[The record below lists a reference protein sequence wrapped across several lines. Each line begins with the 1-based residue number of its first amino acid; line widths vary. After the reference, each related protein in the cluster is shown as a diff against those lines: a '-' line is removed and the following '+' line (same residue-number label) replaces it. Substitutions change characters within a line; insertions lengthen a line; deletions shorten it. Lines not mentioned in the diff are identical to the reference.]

1 MEFDRLGIMLDCS
14 RNGVLTVASV
24 KRYMDILSKL
34 GYNCLMLYTEDT
46 YEVDNQPFFG
56 YLRGRY
62 SQEELKELDAYA
74 AGKGIE
80 LIPCIQTLAHLNAI
94 VRWNAYKPFTD
105 TRDILL
111 AEDERTYALI
121 EDMFASLQK
130 CFTSRIVNIG
140 MDEAHMVGLG
150 KYLDVHGYQDRFR
163 ILTRHLDRVCE
174 IAKKYGF
181 HPIMW
186 SDMFFRLCNN
196 GVYTKADP
204 VLPSPEVVAAMPKN
218 VDLVYWNY
226 YSEEKH
232 LIDGM
237 IEAHR
242 VFDNPLWFAGGFW
255 TWTGYVPKNALSIR
269 RTRLAMASLQE
280 HKIRN
285 AIFTIWGDDGQE
297 CSVFSVLPALYYTAQ
312 LAKGVTDEKQ
322 IKAGFLQEFGIAF
335 DDFLLLDLPGG
346 APWADGTVGNP
357 DKWLFYSDPFLGFF
371 DTAVPEDPHYDVCA
385 EKLEKLEAA
394 PQFGYLFRLEAK
406 LCRFLQGKMTLGL
419 RTRAAYQKED
429 KAQLQ
434 TLIAEYEQLSLLLE
448 EFYQALKD
456 RWYRENKPFGFEV
469 LDLRIGGLKQRL
481 THCRQ
486 RLGDYLAGRLPR
498 LDELEEAILPEF
510 APTVRHDYWCSQV
523 TPGALGMDYVGK

>member
-14 RNGVLTVASV
+14 RNGVLKVAAV
-24 KRYMDILSKL
+24 KNYIDILARL

-46 YEVDNQPFFG
+46 YEVEGQPFFG

-62 SQEELKELDAYA
+62 TQAELKELDAYA
-74 AGKGIE
+74 AQKGME

-111 AEDERTYALI
+111 AEDDRTYALI
-121 EDMFASLQK
+121 EDMFATLSK

-150 KYLDVHGYQDRFR
+150 KYLDTHGYQNRFE
-163 ILTRHLDRVCE
+163 ILTRHLDRVCQ
-174 IAKKYGF
+174 IAEKHGF

-196 GVYTKADP
+196 GVYTQANP
-204 VLPSPEVVAAMPKN
+204 RIPGPEVVAAVPKN

-237 IEAHR
+237 IQAHR

-255 TWTGYVPKNALSIR
+255 TWTGFVPKNALSIR
-269 RTRLAMASLQE
+269 RTKLAMASLRE
-280 HKIRN
+280 HNIRN
-285 AIFTIWGDDGQE
+285 AVFTIWGDDGQE
-297 CSVFSVLPALYYTAQ
+297 CSVFSILPALYYTSQ
-312 LAKGVTDEKQ
+312 LAKGITDETQ
-322 IKAGFLQEFGIAF
+322 IKEGFRQAFGISF

-346 APWADGTVGNP
+346 APWAEGTVGNP
-357 DKWLFYSDPFLGFF
+357 DKYLFYNDPFLGFF
-371 DTAVPEDPHYDVCA
+371 DSNIPEAPHYDLCA
-385 EKLEKLEAA
+385 DKLAPLADH
-394 PQFGYLFRLEAK
+394 PQFGYLFRLEEK

-419 RTRAAYQKED
+419 RTRAAYRAGD
-429 KAQLQ
+429 IAQLQ
-434 TLIAEYEQLSLLLE
+434 ALVKEYGQLLERLE
-448 EFYQALKD
+448 EFYQALKA
-456 RWYRENKPFGFEV
+456 RWYQENKPFGFEV
-469 LDLRIGGLKQRL
+469 QDIRIGGLKQRL

-486 RLGDYLAGRLPR
+486 RLEDYLAGKLPQ
-498 LDELEEAILPEF
+498 LAELEETILPEF
-510 APTVRHDYWCSQV
+510 APALRHDFWCSQV
-523 TPGALGMDYVGK
+523 TPGALGMDYVGR